1 MHAIPPATG
10 IQAPAP
16 EPLCAATFP
25 EIPGTSCG
33 APAAWHVRWD
43 QGVVSAGTLRFLASL
58 LCAPH
63 ADEQAGLHTWH
74 SRHPAGPACSSPDPT
89 WQPNGCTT
97 TAARS
102 PDRAATT
109 ATEQL

>member
-1 MHAIPPATG
+1 MTTPPLTGPMPPTTTPACGSNLPSMPGIPCS
-10 IQAPAP
+10 
-16 EPLCAATFP
+16 E
-25 EIPGTSCG
+25 
-33 APAAWHVRWD
+33 PAAWHIRWTR
-43 QGVVSAGTLRFLASL
+43 GTPVAF
-58 LCAPH
+58 P
-63 ADEQAGLHTWH
+63 AGLACHTHMEQLARAHTWYE
-74 SRHPAGPACSSPDPT
+74 RHPATAACSSPDPT